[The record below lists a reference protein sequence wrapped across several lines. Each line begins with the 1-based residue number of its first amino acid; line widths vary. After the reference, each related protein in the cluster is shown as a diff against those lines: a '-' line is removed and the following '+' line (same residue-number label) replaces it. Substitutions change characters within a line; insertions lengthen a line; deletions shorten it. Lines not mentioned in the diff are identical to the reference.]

1 MKTISTQLSHF
12 FENEEIRQNLPLLFR
27 FIGLLVAVIVVFT
40 VAFHFIMLYEGEQH
54 SWITGL

>member
-1 MKTISTQLSHF
+1 
-12 FENEEIRQNLPLLFR
+12 LFR